1 MYMQLFNDHIVAY
14 TLNHTLCLL
23 LLCSGNVQKLSNPT
37 FNPDITL
44 DAVEEPIKMVTIE
57 LLLLTGERIKNNH

>member
-1 MYMQLFNDHIVAY
+1 M
-14 TLNHTLCLL
+14 L

-44 DAVEEPIKMVTIE
+44 DAVEEPIKN
-57 LLLLTGERIKNNH
+57 GDNRIAIIDRGKDKKQSLKEDFGTYV